1 MQSRHTL
8 DPGGS
13 IAEKSGDGGQ
23 GVNTHIHTCS
33 SCLINER
40 ASREKD
46 VMGGSGD
53 KGATHTHTHT
63 FSSCLISAIL
73 MGPSTARSLSQAP
86 RQPALLELGRPLRAR
101 IGGMMS
107 ERMHGSARVAEAGQT
122 LRAKNERMSE
132 RKAAQVCVA
141 GAGQSPA

>member
-1 MQSRHTL
+1 MWVDSEYGEGGGQYSQQGGTVREIGSTVIRAVQSGRALPPRAKRIIVQSRHTL

-73 MGPSTARSLSQAP
+73 MGPSTARSLSRAP
-86 RQPALLELGRPLRAR
+86 RQPALLELGRPLRK
-101 IGGMMS
+101 
-107 ERMHGSARVAEAGQT
+107 E
-122 LRAKNERMSE
+122 
-132 RKAAQVCVA
+132 
-141 GAGQSPA
+141 